1 MRLALLWTLGLLG
14 AGSPPSAAA
23 HPGGRR
29 PERTPPGHATPLV
42 LRGNGTVSLK
52 DALRDGPPSA
62 LRIAL
67 DLAGL
72 ERVLDLRRN
81 EVLLPRPPSPTWPR
95 PAGPRHP
102 RAGDALEN
110 CCYHGTVL
118 GLPDSRVSVCTCSGL
133 RGLVALTPGVSLA
146 LEPTAGGP
154 DGPVRVTGTDDL
166 RLPGG
171 SCATRPPPPGP
182 RPARRVRGG
191 PAWWVGPGSRGVP
204 HRAAPSPQGQT
215 GRGGAGGEPRLVELV
230 IVADPSEVRRYP
242 DAQELQTRM
251 LEVANLVDAFFL
263 PLGVRVAL
271 VGIEAWTPGA
281 GATLSR
287 DPGAA
292 LDRFLRWRRTDLL
305 PRLPHDSA
313 QLVTASL
320 FSGAAVGMAVHDSIC
335 SPEFSGGVNVD
346 HSVSVLGLASTM
358 AHELGHSLG
367 LPHDPPGEACPC
379 PDRPPAKS
387 CIMEAATA
395 FLPGLSFSTCS
406 REALERG
413 LRAGGKACLF
423 ARGDPRP
430 ARTPRTPRCGNLLVE
445 PGERCDCG
453 LRQDC
458 SDPCC
463 NATSCQLMP
472 GAQCSSDQLC
482 CRDCRFRPAGWECR
496 PRRGACDLPESC
508 PGDGPRCPP
517 DASLGDG
524 EPCGTGAGEE
534 AVCAGGRCASY
545 AAQCRALWGPG
556 ASPAPGPCLLAAN
569 VRGDA
574 FGSCGRRA
582 DGGYRP
588 CAPRDAGCGQLQCR
602 GGGARPLVGTARET
616 RTETVAANGTRRACR
631 WTHLDLGE
639 DVAQPP
645 LALTGTSCGPGLV
658 CVERRCQPVETLKA
672 EECRSKCH
680 GRGVC
685 NSRGHCHCQ
694 EGWAPPNC
702 ETHGTGGSVDSGA
715 LGQPKAARS
724 LTAGL
729 LLSLTLLLLLL
740 VALGVWYKHRLRRR
754 SLRRGPGRLKGT
766 GGLDSE
772 AAETRVRFLHGS
784 FWANG
789 WGGPQTSLPR
799 RSRATELQS
808 LSGAKIRSNRRIRK
822 TGIGSGSP
830 PWDGDRV
837 HPRLPGRARGSGPRQ
852 APRPPEALAH
862 RPLRPRAPRRY
873 RSGRDGALQAGAP
886 APQLY
891 RDRHRRSPLT
901 PPSSRVGPGP
911 GPGDPR
917 RRRGRRRS
925 AAEGRRAS
933 RRAGRGPRGAVGPP
947 AALWGTRVG
956 AGGPAAHA

>member
-1 MRLALLWTLGLLG
+1 MLRAPTRFPRPLPLRRG
-14 AGSPPSAAA
+14 AP
-23 HPGGRR
+23 R
-29 PERTPPGHATPLV
+29 PPGVRAPGVTLPGPPAP
-42 LRGNGTVSLK
+42 RQ
-52 DALRDGPPSA
+52 DGPPSA

-182 RPARRVRGG
+182 RPARRVRAAGG
-191 PAWWVGPGSRGVP
+191 RTGRSRGREGAAIRPVP
-204 HRAAPSPQGQT
+204 
-215 GRGGAGGEPRLVELV
+215 
-230 IVADPSEVRRYP
+230 ADLTPACRQVRRYP

-582 DGGYRP
+582 DGGYR
-588 CAPRDAGCGQLQCR
+588 DAGCGQLQCR

-680 GRGVC
+680 GRGV
-685 NSRGHCHCQ
+685 SRAVG
-694 EGWAPPNC
+694 
-702 ETHGTGGSVDSGA
+702 
-715 LGQPKAARS
+715 
-724 LTAGL
+724 
-729 LLSLTLLLLLL
+729 
-740 VALGVWYKHRLRRR
+740 
-754 SLRRGPGRLKGT
+754 RRGPP
-766 GGLDSE
+766 D
-772 AAETRVRFLHGS
+772 
-784 FWANG
+784 
-789 WGGPQTSLPR
+789 
-799 RSRATELQS
+799 
-808 LSGAKIRSNRRIRK
+808 
-822 TGIGSGSP
+822 
-830 PWDGDRV
+830 
-837 HPRLPGRARGSGPRQ
+837 
-852 APRPPEALAH
+852 
-862 RPLRPRAPRRY
+862 RAPRG
-873 RSGRDGALQAGAP
+873 GRHG
-886 APQLY
+886 
-891 RDRHRRSPLT
+891 R
-901 PPSSRVGPGP
+901 GP
-911 GPGDPR
+911 DP
-917 RRRGRRRS
+917 
-925 AAEGRRAS
+925 
-933 RRAGRGPRGAVGPP
+933 RAGRVGGRGVGGLPPRERDGGAPNALPP
-947 AALWGTRVG
+947 TER
-956 AGGPAAHA
+956 